1 MAATTIPTS
10 TGSGRTTS
18 GPSVSAASERATSN
32 LSASAS
38 ASASAQATFA
48 QSSTLP
54 KIIGPVVGVVVL
66 LALAFI
72 FFCWRR
78 HRRAQPSGS
87 EELESNNRSDPIAI
101 AWTGAEKQVDTDETI
116 PGHYHPVETYTPV
129 AAPPNIPPE
138 LTRTELPQEFLGETT
153 AVMATPQRYDTIV
166 DRSPPAVQRPESP
179 SEELEWIEEEERKAR
194 ERTQALQD
202 LRSLREAEARMQSE
216 ENRIREEERRLEER
230 LRQQE
235 ESPETFA
242 R

>member
-1 MAATTIPTS
+1 VAATTIPTS

-38 ASASAQATFA
+38 ASASDQATSA

-87 EELESNNRSDPIAI
+87 EELEANSHSDPTGI
-101 AWTGAEKQVDTDETI
+101 AWTGAEKQVDTEAI
-116 PGHYHPVETYTPV
+116 PNHYHPVETYTPV
-129 AAPPNIPPE
+129 AVPPNIPPE
-138 LTRTELPQEFLGETT
+138 LTRIELPQEYPGETT
-153 AVMATPQRYDTIV
+153 AVTAAPRRYDTIV
-166 DRSPPAVQRPESP
+166 DRSPPAVLRPESP
-179 SEELEWIEEEERKAR
+179 SEELEWIEEEERKAG
-194 ERTQALQD
+194 ERMQALQD
-202 LRSLREAEARMQSE
+202 LRSLREAEARMQTE

-235 ESPETFA
+235 ESPETFT